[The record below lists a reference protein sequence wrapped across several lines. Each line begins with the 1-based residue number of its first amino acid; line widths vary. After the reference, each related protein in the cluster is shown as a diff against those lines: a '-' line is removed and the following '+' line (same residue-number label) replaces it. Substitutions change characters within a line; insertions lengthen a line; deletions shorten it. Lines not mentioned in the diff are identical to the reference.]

1 MAQQEQPTSF
11 IRPPVPTSS
20 VVLSCSSA
28 ARPPRR
34 ENKKRMSRVSTT
46 LLLAGSCSSS
56 LWSQFLVL
64 PQQVSANWLLS
75 CSSCVD
81 QTYFADEKLKDEV
94 SPANTESLLGQIK
107 RLQVQSFLHKED
119 EFFNKFFNRTQLGIL
134 AQDLREIMPEAVALV
149 PERRWT
155 NQQGAS
161 MVNKD
166 VLMIRDSHLLF
177 SAVGALNHLAHDFDQ
192 QENIVEEHTK
202 SLGFVKDEQE
212 LNKKKREDIME
223 QLLRTVATTEVLA
236 KALQTTEI
244 RFSELETHFALLKED
259 SKQNTATVKS
269 RIAEVEDSIA
279 NMKKVLEKEAHSDLV
294 EKRKKSEMEY
304 EKAKVLK
311 EIEQL
316 RYEEEQKTI
325 KLRNKEKKESE
336 EAIIAMHKDK
346 IKYEQERKLESDL
359 QTIKAQE
366 ISNLRQ
372 LSEKAKHEKEMKEL
386 EVASQKYKAEMELQ
400 QAVEAARIEQE
411 AKIKE
416 IRENEDVHAREQK
429 MKLEGQ
435 KQQVIVAIQAT
446 ARIVTSWLHTLYGSS
461 QNMLYALGS
470 FIAVM
475 VGVYFTREMATL
487 LREQLNKRLG
497 RPSLVRMT
505 SKKTRMGEAWRL
517 LKNVLTCCLCRKRA
531 GHEFDDV
538 VLHKRLEE
546 QIFRLAN
553 ATKNAKARG
562 MPLLHIMF
570 YGPPG
575 TGKTMCAQRFAEYS
589 GLEYAFMSGADVAPL
604 EEQAVTELHKLFT
617 WVHKSRKGVLLF
629 IDEADAFLAVRN
641 KSMSES
647 LRNALTTMLYHT
659 GTPTSQFLMVL
670 ATNRPGDLDPAV
682 LDRVDESVEF
692 GLPDLAERE
701 RMVFQYFDMYVRK
714 PLKIKLNDIAQAKDS
729 SKLLKRPAA
738 ISTASDPA
746 ATPALKD
753 KESDCDSEALREVA
767 VQLKTFS
774 GREIAKLFTG
784 LQTHICAN
792 MRGASLRTR
801 SLKLTKGTL
810 FEVVKNKVEEHH
822 RTLDVLA
829 RGYAYVHKEGS
840 PSLPGTPLGLSRTSM
855 LSASG
860 TRITPA
866 EWQNSSINININN
879 SNNQAV
885 GAGHLRTNGPSP
897 AVFGSGLNSNPMSAT
912 PDRMVLVDENGR
924 KLSSRGIDIEEM
936 PIASQKLNAILEK
949 EPLTSELKSEGA
961 KKAKLPD
968 PYGGANSTSA
978 AAPVSKT
985 KNIVSSTTTS
995 AASPSSN
1002 VTTSTTPGQSTGK
1015 DQHKTSTSSST
1026 TGTTSTAKSGA
1037 SVQPF
1042 AAQLVGYTSS
1052 STNKDSESSTSTE
1065 NLGVVPASNKL
1076 PDKKNTSNSSSNS
1089 TASGP
1094 TANGGS
1100 SGTEDAVPTPVKLK
1114 QAEGANASWFESPPL
1129 SAENRNKLKAEHK
1142 KQQGAPSKNVTA
1154 NGKY

>member
-1 MAQQEQPTSF
+1 MPQSARRSSGSGQPLRLVAGLHHLAVYFSLDL
-11 IRPPVPTSS
+11 VG
-20 VVLSCSSA
+20 V
-28 ARPPRR
+28 AR
-34 ENKKRMSRVSTT
+34 
-46 LLLAGSCSSS
+46 G
-56 LWSQFLVL
+56 
-64 PQQVSANWLLS
+64 NWLLS

-81 QTYFADEKLKDEV
+81 QTYFADEKLKDDV
-94 SPANTESLLGQIK
+94 SPANTQLLLEQIK
-107 RLQVQSFLHKED
+107 RLQVQSYTHKED

-134 AQDLREIMPEAVALV
+134 AQDLREVMPEAVALV

-166 VLMIRDSHLLF
+166 VLMIRDAHLLF
-177 SAVGALNHLAHDFDQ
+177 SAVGGLNHLAHEFDAT
-192 QENIVEEHTK
+192 ENVVEQHTN
-202 SLGFVKDEQE
+202 SLRFVTEEQE

-223 QLLRTVATTEVLA
+223 QLLRTIATTEVLA
-236 KALQTTEI
+236 KALQSTEI
-244 RFSELETHFALLKED
+244 RFSELETHFALLKAD
-259 SKQNTATVKS
+259 STASTEEVKK
-269 RIAEVEDSIA
+269 RIAEVEGSILS
-279 NMKKVLEKEAHSDLV
+279 MKEVLKKEAHADLV
-294 EKRKKSEMEY
+294 EKRKRSETDL
-304 EKAKVLK
+304 EKTKVLK
-311 EIEQL
+311 EIEEL
-316 RYEEEQKTI
+316 RYTEEQKTI
-325 KLRNKEKKESE
+325 KLKEKEKKESE
-336 EAIIAMHKDK
+336 AAIIAMHKEK
-346 IKYEQERKLESDL
+346 IKFEQEKKLDGDL

-366 ISNLRQ
+366 LSNLRQ

-386 EVASQKYKAEMELQ
+386 EVSAQKFKAEQELK
-400 QAVEAARIEQE
+400 QAIEAAKIEQE

-461 QNMLYALGS
+461 QNMMYALVS
-470 FIAVM
+470 FLAVM

-497 RPSLVRMT
+497 RPSLVRIT
-505 SKKTRMGEAWRL
+505 SKKTRLGETWRL

-538 VLHKRLEE
+538 VLHKRLED

-682 LDRVDESVEF
+682 LDRIDESVEF

-701 RMVFQYFDMYVRK
+701 RMVFQYFNMYVTK
-714 PLKIKLNDIAQAKDS
+714 PLKIRLAVEDAKPQTAAA
-729 SKLLKRPAA
+729 KGAAPAGRKGQSLA
-738 ISTASDPA
+738 VDTSA
-746 ATPALKD
+746 ALTSGESCVDGDALK
-753 KESDCDSEALREVA
+753 EVS

-784 LQTHICAN
+784 LQTHICAG
-792 MRGASLRTR
+792 MRGAALRTR
-801 SLKLTKGTL
+801 SLKLTKKTL

-840 PSLPGTPLGLSRTSM
+840 VGSPSLPATPLGLSRGSQQGVM
-855 LSASG
+855 SASG
-860 TRITPA
+860 TRHLTPA
-866 EWQNSSINININN
+866 EWQSSINININN
-879 SNNQAV
+879 SNQQALHN
-885 GAGHLRTNGPSP
+885 AGVHTSP
-897 AVFGSGLNSNPMSAT
+897 AVFGGNLKRGDGGNMGVVPGSSALCLE
-912 PDRMVLVDENGR
+912 PVVKGAGGG
-924 KLSSRGIDIEEM
+924 SRDIEEF
-936 PIASQKLNAILEK
+936 PEGVAAGAPPATSTSRPPLNTLVDIKSGGAKLNALLEQEAQAAGNGIVPK
-949 EPLTSELKSEGA
+949 KPVPHPYDGGVANGSAVVNAA
-961 KKAKLPD
+961 KVSTVSTATGSTPSATKNKNSA
-968 PYGGANSTSA
+968 GGENQNPAPTVNGSSATSA
-978 AAPVSKT
+978 GT
-985 KNIVSSTTTS
+985 KSLKKEN
-995 AASPSSN
+995 
-1002 VTTSTTPGQSTGK
+1002 
-1015 DQHKTSTSSST
+1015 TSTSS
-1026 TGTTSTAKSGA
+1026 GA
-1037 SVQPF
+1037 EDSN
-1042 AAQLVGYTSS
+1042 TSS
-1052 STNKDSESSTSTE
+1052 N
-1065 NLGVVPASNKL
+1065 GVEAHFIGSPASPPKISSVAGGGTMSSWFDSPPPSDMKL
-1076 PDKKNTSNSSSNS
+1076 TVAGGPQGGGPQGQGKMLSNAPGVGS
-1089 TASGP
+1089 A
-1094 TANGGS
+1094 AGGS
-1100 SGTEDAVPTPVKLK
+1100 GTSAP
-1114 QAEGANASWFESPPL
+1114 ANTGGGEQQPQRPP
-1129 SAENRNKLKAEHK
+1129 ERNGSK
-1142 KQQGAPSKNVTA
+1142 K
-1154 NGKY
+1154 GKK